1 VSASEKLKGLDAA
14 ATREP
19 WHTGR
24 VISGQDGYLWLGE
37 EGGLL
42 PPDATLI
49 AQLRNALPQIVAV
62 VEAAERAERKA
73 MVHGGNGTLVDI
85 ARSLHPALS
94 ALEEA
99 LT

>member
-62 VEAAERAERKA
+62 VEAAEHSIPQE
-73 MVHGGNGTLVDI
+73 HLEE
-85 ARSLHPALS
+85 ALS

>member
-62 VEAAERAERKA
+62 VEAAEGIE
-73 MVHGGNGTLVDI
+73 GSEES
-85 ARSLHPALS
+85 RSPWGKSVTAALS